1 MKKFD
6 KEKNKDI
13 EEEKSK
19 VMLLLFWTIPLLI
32 LTIVNV
38 SVTIEQFDEY
48 NVYLTALSGAA
59 FLSLAMMLRREYS
72 VYKKFKSTQNMKELK
87 EVEEIKASVNY
98 NPNIPISI
106 VVIIFVILI
115 IFVCTAMYSYY
126 LTSKG
131 RNINNNTE
139 REFIDEVSEDT
150 DFYRIDDKLVKNG
163 DSIQDIKIV
172 SDYRKLNSKVFIYH
186 SVSGDKILSTA
197 VAYIMNNDINYVYDF
212 TYEDNISFVNNSFGE
227 SNCEKDEDNY
237 YCSKDGINLQLN
249 RNGVIKVSDNEF
261 VCEINENNESFC
273 KVKS

>member
-19 VMLLLFWTIPLLI
+19 VMLLLFWTIPLLV

-87 EVEEIKASVNY
+87 EVEEIKASANY

>member
-19 VMLLLFWTIPLLI
+19 VMLLLFWTIPLLV

-87 EVEEIKASVNY
+87 EVEEIKASANY

-249 RNGVIKVSDNEF
+249 RNGVIRVSDNEF

>member
-19 VMLLLFWTIPLLI
+19 VMLLLFWTIPLLV

-87 EVEEIKASVNY
+87 EVEEIKASANY

-163 DSIQDIKIV
+163 DSIQYINIV

-197 VAYIMNNDINYVYDF
+197 VAYIMNNEINYVYDF

-249 RNGVIKVSDNEF
+249 RNGVIRVSDNEF

>member
-19 VMLLLFWTIPLLI
+19 VMLLLFWTIPLLV

-59 FLSLAMMLRREYS
+59 FLSLAMMLSREYS
-72 VYKKFKSTQNMKELK
+72 VYKKFKSTQNMKEIK

>member
-19 VMLLLFWTIPLLI
+19 VMLLLFWTIPLLV

-249 RNGVIKVSDNEF
+249 RNGVIRVSDNEF

>member
-19 VMLLLFWTIPLLI
+19 VMLLLFWTIPLLV

-72 VYKKFKSTQNMKELK
+72 VYKNFKSTQNMKELK
-87 EVEEIKASVNY
+87 EVEEIKASANY

-212 TYEDNISFVNNSFGE
+212 TYEDN
-227 SNCEKDEDNY
+227 Y

-249 RNGVIKVSDNEF
+249 RNGVIRVSDNEF

>member
-19 VMLLLFWTIPLLI
+19 VMLLLFWIIPLLI

-87 EVEEIKASVNY
+87 EVEEIKASANY

-212 TYEDNISFVNNSFGE
+212 TYEDNISFVNNSFEE

-249 RNGVIKVSDNEF
+249 RNGVIRVSDNEF

>member
-106 VVIIFVILI
+106 VVIIFVIVI